1 MSLNGFDPFLEDLT
15 IKVFTGENRQCFEK
29 KKKKLMIIS
38 EQ

>member
-1 MSLNGFDPFLEDLT
+1 MSLNVFDPFLEDLT

-29 KKKKLMIIS
+29 KKKLMMIS